1 METVCLLSKLHEA
14 KHHVSVTLDMDEMDI
29 TSAESKATYEEIKKY
44 VAEHN
49 DGMKVS
55 NLYIAQVKA
64 KYGIIERENYNKPKP
79 DEARQPKCPKEKE
92 DAIVEALK
100 YFQMIRDR
108 QRIDDMVESVRE
120 HTPLV

>member
-1 METVCLLSKLHEA
+1 MK
-14 KHHVSVTLDMDEMDI
+14 
-29 TSAESKATYEEIKKY
+29 EIKYLEANKY
-44 VAEHN
+44 QDGNYEKLN

-64 KYGIIERENYNKPKP
+64 KYGIIARESYNKPNS